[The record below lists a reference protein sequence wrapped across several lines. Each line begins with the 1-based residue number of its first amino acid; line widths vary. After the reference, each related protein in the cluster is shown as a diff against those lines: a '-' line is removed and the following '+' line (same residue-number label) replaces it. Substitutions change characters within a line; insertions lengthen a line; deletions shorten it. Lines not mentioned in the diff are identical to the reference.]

1 MFAAIISMRCVTF
14 ANAQDTDPSVSSLI
28 PVDARYE
35 IVQSPLNIRDT
46 FRLDRWSGATGVLLE
61 SPDDKT
67 LVWRFIP
74 MDDPPQV
81 TPTKPRFQ
89 LTVSGVAAKGAYLID
104 TVTGDSWAPLG
115 KNLRGDGSL
124 SARIRSIVR
133 V

>member
-1 MFAAIISMRCVTF
+1 MRNVILAGMISLGFVAT
-14 ANAQDTDPSVSSLI
+14 AKAQDTDPPASSLV

-61 SPDDKT
+61 SPEDKR
-67 LVWRFIP
+67 LVWRSIP

-89 LTVSGVAAKGAYLID
+89 LTVSGVAAKGVYLID
-104 TVTGDSWAPLG
+104 TVTGDSWVLTG
-115 KNLRGDGSL
+115 KEPPGRWQP
-124 SARIRSIVR
+124 IR
-133 V
+133 